1 MEQEPIMRRSP
12 SRAGLYRRQALLGW
26 LFSFAIV
33 ALLLFV
39 LFGLWLTPL
48 RVAGDTMAPALEEDQ
63 IVLIDRAAR
72 YLRTPARGDVILFD
86 DPLGSG
92 SLLKRIIALPGE
104 TVDLKGGQ
112 VFIDGRPLD
121 ESDYVNLDA
130 PAGDMDPVTVPEGC
144 VFVLGDN
151 RGEVYDSRTDGIGCI
166 GYAQILGVV
175 RVRIAPLSALAFYD

>member
-1 MEQEPIMRRSP
+1 M
-12 SRAGLYRRQALLGW
+12 
-26 LFSFAIV
+26 
-33 ALLLFV
+33 
-39 LFGLWLTPL
+39 
-48 RVAGDTMAPALEEDQ
+48 
-63 IVLIDRAAR
+63 
-72 YLRTPARGDVILFD
+72 
-86 DPLGSG
+86 
-92 SLLKRIIALPGE
+92 
-104 TVDLKGGQ
+104 
-112 VFIDGRPLD
+112 FIDGRPLD